1 MQVEKSCSSN
11 SQELLLYPAKD
22 VSQATKTHCLEMMRT
37 SEKQFP
43 SPPKPQKVS
52 RKPKNN
58 SASPPPSPKALPENL
73 KQNLAELLLKYSSGL
88 WAHALPKL
96 YQDTYKTNLPECVL
110 DNLPLLS
117 DICTIDYPVPDNPKR
132 AILYVKELQDE
143 NCSRTDLA
151 DLKAREEAARRLSS
165 QSVPPLLIPK
175 EEYPSVLVVE
185 ASSTNNVVLR

>member
-1 MQVEKSCSSN
+1 M
-11 SQELLLYPAKD
+11 YPAKD
-22 VSQATKTHCLEMMRT
+22 VSQATNTYRLEMFHT
-37 SEKQFP
+37 SDKQSP

-52 RKPKNN
+52 KKAKNN
-58 SASPPPSPKALPENL
+58 TASPPASPKAPPKALPKDI

-96 YQDTYKTNLPECVL
+96 YQDTYKTNLPEYVL

-132 AILYVKELQDE
+132 AILYMKQLRDE
-143 NCSRTDLA
+143 NCNQTDSA
-151 DLKAREEAARRLSS
+151 DLKAREAAGRRLSS
-165 QSVPPLLIPK
+165 QSVPPLLIPR

-185 ASSTNNVVLR
+185 ASSTNSVVLR